1 MKTQL
6 SVIVPVRNQAEQ
18 IIPFYYELIQSLP
31 ESHEIIWINNA
42 SEDATDAEIEAL
54 SFKDNRVKG
63 ITLKKHFGTDAAV
76 MAGLDFASG
85 EYIIIMKGDMQHPPS
100 MIAPILTQLQN
111 GFDIVNTRISNKK
124 RVPLTFKWLMD
135 RYYSLLKK
143 YHTTE
148 AIEDLSE
155 LRGFRKNVVNDILFI
170 KEKYF
175 FPGNYFNWT
184 SYQSTQIH
192 YKSRNTEL
200 ENIQYSFAHLKKVS
214 REVFQKGLPGFLKT
228 TLVIGSMICLASL
241 YFIFMFLIAYS
252 KGNPVPPSALSLSAL
267 VFAGGLQIVVY
278 SSYKKK
284 IKEELFRLCSSHH
297 YTVKNII
304 ESDSFL
310 SNYRYLDAGN
320 KAQSASA

>member
-18 IIPFYYELIQSLP
+18 LIPFYYELIKFLP
-31 ESHEIIWINNA
+31 ESHEIIWVNNA

-54 SFKDNRVKG
+54 SVQDNRMIG
-63 ITLKKHFGTDAAV
+63 INLKKQSGTDAAV
-76 MAGLDFASG
+76 MAGLDYATG

-100 MIAPILTQLQN
+100 MIAPILSALQN
-111 GFDIVNTRISNKK
+111 GFDIVNTSISNKK
-124 RVPLTFKWLMD
+124 RVPLLTKWMMD
-135 RYYSLLKK
+135 GCYALLKK
-143 YHTTE
+143 YHATE
-148 AIEDLSE
+148 LIEDLSE
-155 LRGFRKNVVNDILFI
+155 LRGFKKNVVNDILFI

-184 SYQSTQIH
+184 SYRSTQLH
-192 YKSRNTEL
+192 YKSRNTDI
-200 ENIQYSFAHLKKVS
+200 ENIQYTFSHLKKLS
-214 REVFQKGLPGFLKT
+214 REVLQKGLPGFLKT
-228 TLVIGSMICLASL
+228 GLVLGSVICIASL
-241 YFIFMFLIAYS
+241 YFIFTFLYAFS

-297 YTVKNII
+297 YTIKNII
-304 ESDSFL
+304 H
-310 SNYRYLDAGN
+310 
-320 KAQSASA
+320 